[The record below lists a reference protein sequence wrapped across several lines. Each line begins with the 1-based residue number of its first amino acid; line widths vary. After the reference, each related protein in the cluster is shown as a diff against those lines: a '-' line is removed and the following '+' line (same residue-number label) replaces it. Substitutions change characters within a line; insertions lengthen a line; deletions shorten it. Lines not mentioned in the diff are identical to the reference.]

1 MSEDYRPPTELFVKA
16 QIRVA
21 AQEGVPITVVHRGD
35 PTSGTIIL
43 KINRLNGTAR
53 VMIEAQ
59 SEKGRIWTP
68 ATNTDPMS
76 DAAAEAYLALQP
88 NMDPYGFSKS
98 RTKKVVSASPAASK
112 TPRRVLPFNDKQEK
126 SPTI

>member
-21 AQEGVPITVVHRGD
+21 AQEGIPITVVHRGD

-88 NMDPYGFSKS
+88 NMDPDVWILEIED
-98 RTKKVVSASPAASK
+98 KKGRLWFPGRLQDD
-112 TPRRVLPFNDKQEK
+112 TK
-126 SPTI
+126 SPSL